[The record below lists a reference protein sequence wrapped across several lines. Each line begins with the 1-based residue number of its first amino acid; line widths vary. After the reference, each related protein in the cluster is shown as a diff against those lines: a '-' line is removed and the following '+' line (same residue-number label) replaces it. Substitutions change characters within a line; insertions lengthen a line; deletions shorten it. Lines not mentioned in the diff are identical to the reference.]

1 MLPMPTTD
9 TTAGAP
15 PSRHRRLL
23 MAGLGVA
30 GAIAGAGVAIW
41 RHQPESKGDAS
52 ALWGLTFDTPTGQQ
66 IPMASLRGKPLLVN
80 FWATWCP
87 PCVEELPLLDRFAR
101 EHAVNGWQVVGLAVD
116 QPSSVRKFLAA
127 TPVTFPIG
135 LAGLEGTELGKSLG
149 NTAGGLPFTV
159 VLAADG
165 AVRER
170 RIGKLAPADLVRW
183 AAPT

>member
-1 MLPMPTTD
+1 MTE
-9 TTAGAP
+9 TTAASP
-15 PSRHRRLL
+15 PSRHRRWLV
-23 MAGLGVA
+23 AAFGVA
-30 GAIAGAGVAIW
+30 AAAAGAGLALW
-41 RHQPESKGDAS
+41 RQQPASGGDAS
-52 ALWGLTFDTPTGQQ
+52 ALWTLTFDTPAGQQ
-66 IPMASLRGKPLLVN
+66 IPMASLRGKPLVVN

-87 PCVEELPLLDRFAR
+87 PCVEELPLLDRFSR
-101 EHAVNGWQVVGLAVD
+101 EQAAKGWQVVGLAID

-159 VLAADG
+159 VLGADG

-170 RIGKLAPADLVRW
+170 RIGKLAPADLARW
-183 AAPT
+183 AATS